1 MNMTIREF
9 FPNVLPGVRS
19 GYCFNCHELLP
30 AEIFTADGALPTEY
44 TCEKCLVTSW
54 RMLVWDPQ
62 SRQYFNE
69 DNNLVHES
77 AGVILIN
84 QDSEILLFYRSKFPS
99 AYTIPAGHVDE
110 GEDVKI
116 AAIREVSEETGISI
130 ADAVLIKEDIIIGDS
145 CSRGAD
151 IHKWFL
157 YASRIDKV
165 KVELT
170 DEGESYAWFNLDSL
184 PENLTVITKAFLNDA
199 DVLVNIKEI

>member
-1 MNMTIREF
+1 M
-9 FPNVLPGVRS
+9 
-19 GYCFNCHELLP
+19 
-30 AEIFTADGALPTEY
+30 
-44 TCEKCLVTSW
+44 
-54 RMLVWDPQ
+54 
-62 SRQYFNE
+62 
-69 DNNLVHES
+69 
-77 AGVILIN
+77 
-84 QDSEILLFYRSKFPS
+84 LFYRSKFPA

-157 YASRIDKV
+157 YASRVDKV
-165 KVELT
+165 NVELN

-184 PENLTVITKAFLNDA
+184 PENLTAITEAFLNNV
-199 DVLVNIKEI
+199 DVLAKLKEI